1 MSKMLDKISKLLA
14 KAENAGTPE
23 EAETFMA
30 KVQELATL
38 NGIDL
43 AVARMHQAKK
53 ERVQEIEERRIS
65 VNPYSRKR
73 CRKHFVDLA
82 LVIAAVNDVKCTI
95 TSNDAAI
102 FAIGFPSD
110 LDVVE
115 ALNTHLAVQMV
126 AECDAELKRGAN
138 RQPQKVLKTEKVLI
152 PEDDRVWGEW
162 DGKSRYYDEEGE
174 EGQGTDRWGNYRSRA
189 PYPPPTHKEVPVLDE
204 DGNKIYEE
212 KVVSVVDGRVF
223 RNNFY
228 DSFVIRMSGRLW
240 EIKRSAEREAGV
252 LETSS
257 STAIALRNK
266 KEEVNEAHDERI
278 RVQHITGEYRGAK
291 VNSYSSLGR
300 EAGTKAA
307 ERVPV
312 NEGRAVDGVR

>member
-23 EAETFMA
+23 EAEAFMA
-30 KVQELATL
+30 KVQELATI

-53 ERVQEIEERRIS
+53 EKVQEIEERRIA
-65 VNPYSRKR
+65 VNPHNRKR
-73 CRKHFVDLA
+73 NRKHFVDLA
-82 LVIAAVNDVKCTI
+82 LAIAAVNDVQCTI
-95 TSNDAAI
+95 TTNDAAI
-102 FAIGFPSD
+102 FALGFPSD

-126 AECDAELKRGAN
+126 TECDEELKRGAN
-138 RQPQKVLKTEKVLI
+138 KDVRRVLKTERVKI
-152 PEDDRVWGEW
+152 PDEERAWGES
-162 DGKSRYYDEEGE
+162 DGKGRYYDYEGE
-174 EGQGTDRWGNYRSRA
+174 EGYGTDRWGNYRYRA

-204 DGNKIYEE
+204 HGEKIYEE
-212 KVVSVVDGRVF
+212 KEISIVDGRVF

-228 DSFVIRMSGRLW
+228 DSFVTRMSGRLW
-240 EIKRSAEREAGV
+240 EIRRSAEREAGA
-252 LETSS
+252 LEVSS
-257 STAIALRNK
+257 STAVALRNK
-266 KEEVNEAHDERI
+266 KEEVKEAHENRIKVQRI
-278 RVQHITGEYRGAK
+278 RGSYKGAEVK
-291 VNSYSSLGR
+291 SYSNLGR

-312 NEGRAVDGVR
+312 NEGRAVKN